1 MKKIEVLVGA
11 YELDEVIEALAE
23 VGIQGF
29 TASTVRDYGTAKG
42 CSVWHRDILYSVA
55 GAPKIKMEIVVA
67 DTESAR
73 VTAVLESMVAS
84 GRMEDESILVLPC
97 EDIVRMRTGEISVAA

>member
-1 MKKIEVLVGA
+1 MKKIEVVINA
-11 YELDEVIEALAE
+11 FKLDEMIEALAE

-55 GAPKIKMEIVVA
+55 GSPKIKMEIVVA
-67 DTESAR
+67 DTESVR
-73 VTAVLESMVAS
+73 VMAVLEAMVAN
-84 GRMEDESILVLPC
+84 GRLEDEGILLLPC
-97 EDIVRMRTGEISVAA
+97 EDIVRIRTGEISVAA